1 MHQISIRNRDER
13 NNASHGPS
21 SRAGW
26 PLKKQNAIGISVG
39 LYVIIS
45 SVLLI
50 SPRLIRYFASESV
63 QRLLE
68 DYLGNYKIF
77 ITWYFSI
84 SLTILAIIIVFLF
97 VNKKID
103 ILPARYS
110 WPAKEIDQSI
120 ANSFRF
126 KILFILLVVT
136 ILILAVSLL

>member
-1 MHQISIRNRDER
+1 M
-13 NNASHGPS
+13 
-21 SRAGW
+21 
-26 PLKKQNAIGISVG
+26 KKPNAIGISAG

-45 SVLLI
+45 FVLLMF
-50 SPRLIRYFASESV
+50 PRLIRDFASESV

-68 DYLGNYKIF
+68 GYLGNYKIF

-84 SLTILAIIIVFLF
+84 SLTIFAIIIIFLF
-97 VNKKID
+97 VYKKID

-110 WPAKEIDQSI
+110 WPTKEIDQSI